1 LDNVVAIVSALGVIL
16 LGVALFVAVA
26 LHRKRAIETSGYEKI
41 DTADSAIV
49 ALTVSLFDTE
59 PTEIHQR
66 KDPNG
71 QSWLVFVDTGDSES
85 SGCVMVVSRAER
97 DAGSSAVLLRSGR
110 RIPKFFRKLE
120 GGVLAWTEPMDD
132 AEASDLAGTGWFA
145 YKGSSQDLSP
155 SFKKRLFSVVR
166 IPQSKAL
173 LGIAVV
179 DPYLVIWSDAARIK
193 SLLVAAPLVRTALQ
207 QGG

>member
-26 LHRKRAIETSGYEKI
+26 LHRKRTIETSGYEKI

-49 ALTVSLFDTE
+49 ALTISLFHTE

-110 RIPKFFRKLE
+110 RIPKFFRK
-120 GGVLAWTEPMDD
+120 
-132 AEASDLAGTGWFA
+132 DLTGTGWFA

-193 SLLVAAPLVRTALQ
+193 SLLVAAPLVRTALH